1 MNEQAV
7 RTQALAL
14 YFRRVAVLLG
24 CGVSLL
30 RTLEL
35 VGETTADQTLR
46 QVNEEVVRRIVAGQ
60 TLSGCMA
67 DHPQVFSRVC
77 VAMVRAGEVGGIL
90 DETAHRL
97 AGYLEG
103 EAEIRESLRLRY
115 EVACL
120 RDAEEGVDV
129 ERRVQEA
136 IEGTRGRVTQG
147 LFWRAFGEMLG
158 AGVPLGTALDCAAEI
173 YEGEERERVCRV
185 AEGLEPGT
193 ALTPAMEATGLFSG
207 ASLQL
212 CSIGEQTG
220 TLDMTAQKAADY
232 LEAETRTAGWLT
244 EDAATQASRPGTG
257 RATPDRRR

>member
-1 MNEQAV
+1 MKIFMLEV
-7 RTQALAL
+7 LVPVETDSRKFVGFTQSRLNKNLGTDTA
-14 YFRRVAVLLG
+14 RVTGNV
-24 CGVSLL
+24 
-30 RTLEL
+30 
-35 VGETTADQTLR
+35 
-46 QVNEEVVRRIVAGQ
+46 
-60 TLSGCMA
+60 M
-67 DHPQVFSRVC
+67 
-77 VAMVRAGEVGGIL
+77 GG
-90 DETAHRL
+90 
-97 AGYLEG
+97 
-103 EAEIRESLRLRY
+103 
-115 EVACL
+115 
-120 RDAEEGVDV
+120 DASA
-129 ERRVQEA
+129 EA